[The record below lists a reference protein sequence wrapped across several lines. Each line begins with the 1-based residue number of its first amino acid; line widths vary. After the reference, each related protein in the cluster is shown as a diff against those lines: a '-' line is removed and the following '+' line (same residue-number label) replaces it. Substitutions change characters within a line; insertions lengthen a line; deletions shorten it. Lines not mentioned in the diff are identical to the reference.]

1 VAEADIEFRTIEGL
15 AALVGS
21 YCWAEHAVFELVG
34 SWATAPEVASAP
46 EVRVWCAAVSRR
58 HGDLAAR
65 WATHLPVRAGVDPG
79 ALVTAPSG
87 GLAVALG
94 GLGGD
99 GSVRVDLVALVEV
112 VLPGLVEAYERHLA
126 TASPVS
132 EGPVMELLVEARRA
146 GLGEIESGRTVVRE
160 LARRT

>member
-21 YCWAEHAVFELVG
+21 YCWAEHAVFELAG
-34 SWATAPEVASAP
+34 SWATAPEGASAP

-65 WATHLPVRAGVDPG
+65 WATHLPVRAGADPG
-79 ALVTAPSG
+79 ALVTAPPE
-87 GLAVALG
+87 LAVALD

-99 GSVRVDLVALVEV
+99 GSARVDLAALVEV
-112 VLPGLVEAYERHLA
+112 VLPGLVQAYERHLA

-132 EGPVMELLVEARRA
+132 EAPVMELLVEARRA